1 MEPIAQLKEKLQLAQ
16 GKELEQVLETL
27 RADERKGAQVLLA
40 NWEKKREK
48 EKAEQ
53 ARLLT
58 LLQYEKELYQEGY
71 RLIAGID
78 EVGRGPLAGP
88 VMAAAVILPEGKLIA
103 GINDS
108 KKLTAKKREELSAQI
123 LEEAVA
129 YGFGEADAK
138 RIDEINILQATYEAM
153 RQALASLV
161 PQPDFVLA
169 DAVTIP
175 EISFPQKGVIGGD
188 AKSLS
193 IGAASIIA
201 KVKRDHYME
210 EMDALYPVY
219 GFASNK
225 GYGSAQHIAA
235 IREFGLCPL
244 HRRTFVKNFVQEEME
259 QKHYHVGVVA
269 ERQAAMEMKKMGYT
283 ILEANYKSRYGEIDL
298 IAEKDGYLVFT
309 EVKYRQSEENGA
321 PAEAI
326 DFRKRKCLIQTA
338 QVYLAE
344 KGWTD
349 RDCRFDTA
357 ELIRRNG
364 KLYFRYTPDAFG
376 AE

>member
-108 KKLTAKKREELSAQI
+108 KKLTAKKREELSAKI
-123 LEEAVA
+123 LEEAAA

-153 RQALASLV
+153 RQALASLA

-210 EMDALYPVY
+210 EMDAVS
-219 GFASNK
+219 FV
-225 GYGSAQHIAA
+225 GSK
-235 IREFGLCPL
+235 P
-244 HRRTFVKNFVQEEME
+244 
-259 QKHYHVGVVA
+259 
-269 ERQAAMEMKKMGYT
+269 
-283 ILEANYKSRYGEIDL
+283 IDR
-298 IAEKDGYLVFT
+298 I
-309 EVKYRQSEENGA
+309 
-321 PAEAI
+321 
-326 DFRKRKCLIQTA
+326 
-338 QVYLAE
+338 
-344 KGWTD
+344 
-349 RDCRFDTA
+349 
-357 ELIRRNG
+357 
-364 KLYFRYTPDAFG
+364 
-376 AE
+376 